1 MDLTKRFRINSP
13 KVVHDSI
20 DNEVIIIE
28 FESGNYYSL
37 NQSGSDIWK
46 LIHKESSIKEIFD
59 NLSAKY
65 QTNSHTIEEK
75 LWPFLN
81 ELKNE
86 NLIIEIE
93 NKDQKT
99 SKKLSIKQNNNKKT
113 DKTDFEIPILQKYS
127 DMQDL
132 LLLDPIHEVDE
143 KGWPIAKQ
151 NKS

>member
-1 MDLTKRFRINSP
+1 MDLKKRFRINSP

-28 FESGNYYSL
+28 FDSGNYYSL

-46 LIHKESSIKEIFD
+46 LIHEESSMKEIFD

-65 QTNSHTIEEK
+65 QTNSHTIEEI

-99 SKKLSIKQNNNKKT
+99 PKKLSIKQKTILKT

-143 KGWPIAKQ
+143 KGWPIAKH

>member
-28 FESGNYYSL
+28 FDSGNYYSL
-37 NQSGSDIWK
+37 NQSGSDIWM
-46 LIHKESSIKEIFD
+46 LIHEESSIKEIFD

-65 QTNSHTIEEK
+65 QTNSHSIEEK
-75 LWPFLN
+75 LWPFLK

-113 DKTDFEIPILQKYS
+113 DKSDFEIPILQKYS

>member
-1 MDLTKRFRINSP
+1 MDLMKRFRINSP

-28 FESGNYYSL
+28 FDSGNYYSL

-46 LIHKESSIKEIFD
+46 LIHEESSIKEIFD

-65 QTNSHTIEEK
+65 QTNNHSIEEK

-81 ELKNE
+81 ELKDE

-93 NKDQKT
+93 NEDQKT

-113 DKTDFEIPILQKYS
+113 DKSDFEIPILQKYS

-151 NKS
+151 NRS